1 MMQVLVCYASTEGQ
15 TKNVALQLKELLPE
29 YTMTL
34 LDANDAYRLPLADY
48 DAFIVAASVHHWEH
62 QTSILNFVRD
72 NLKQLNQSPSCFL
85 SLSLSAALPDEQH
98 QAEAKSYAEKFL
110 KHSSWQPSSYLCVA
124 GALRYKGMDYFRQTL
139 ANLILERTLGT
150 SDIDLSQDY
159 DFTDYDEVHD
169 FVKAFLVK
177 AKSDLTLSL

>member
-1 MMQVLVCYASTEGQ
+1 MMQGLLCYASTEGQ
-15 TKNVALQLKELLPE
+15 TKHLALQLKKLLPD
-29 YTMTL
+29 YDLTL
-34 LDANDAYRLPLADY
+34 LDANDGYRLPLTDY

-62 QTSILNFVRD
+62 QTSSLNFVRD
-72 NLKQLNQSPSCFL
+72 NLKQLKQSPSCFL

-98 QAEAKSYAEKFL
+98 QAEARSYVEKFL

-139 ANLILERTLGT
+139 AKLILERTLGT
-150 SDIDLSQDY
+150 SDIDFSKDY
-159 DFTDYDEVHD
+159 DFTDYDEVYD

-177 AKSDLTLSL
+177 AKADLMLSL